1 MEPVASG
8 VTLRKDPR
16 SVICTILAIELL
28 NIEVVLDEDLG
39 KSLDIERRL
48 ATGQTIPVG
57 RKGHMS
63 PWLRGIKI
71 IPIPAAWET
80 DRSGEAI
87 RITVREALR
96 EACGLSIGAAMAL
109 PLELATGGAHATIV
123 RPQHGVAG
131 DHAESLGELAS
142 LEVRA
147 ILTCSVL
154 VVDAVVWLLRN
165 TDHGTVLGMEV
176 ERRHPVVA
184 LVRFDTDGAA
194 GRGLGLGVVH
204 GGSEAVATND

>member
-1 MEPVASG
+1 M
-8 VTLRKDPR
+8 RKDPR
-16 SVICTILAIELL
+16 SVIWTILAIELL

-80 DRSGEAI
+80 NRSGEAI

-109 PLELATGGAHATIV
+109 PLELATGVPMLPSSDRNMALPVIMRNPWGTRFSRGQGYFDLFHTCS
-123 RPQHGVAG
+123 RCGG
-131 DHAESLGELAS
+131 LAS
-142 LEVRA
+142 REHGSWNRSWHGSRA
-147 ILTCSVL
+147 KASSSCSCPL
-154 VVDAVVWLLRN
+154 
-165 TDHGTVLGMEV
+165 
-176 ERRHPVVA
+176 
-184 LVRFDTDGAA
+184 
-194 GRGLGLGVVH
+194 
-204 GGSEAVATND
+204 